1 MSFLNKVWYG
11 NKLTSLCFE
20 LPLLPVSALFAFITA
35 TRRAFYGAGILK
47 RSGPVVPVVVVG
59 GITVGGT
66 GKTPLCIALV
76 KELRER
82 GFNPGILSRGY
93 KAQCTN
99 FPAQVPLNADPKIY
113 GDEPSLMRRQCKA
126 PVVID
131 PVRVRGAD
139 YLAGLGVD
147 VIITDDGMQ
156 HYALD
161 RDIEICVL
169 DGSRMLGNKKL
180 LPAGPLR
187 EGAWRLKSVNYVVVS
202 GAVAHLGYHPM
213 LIKHSSIEPL
223 NSNSKQIIEPRSEV
237 CALCGIGNPD
247 RFYKSLEDSGFVVK
261 EKVELGDHNKIS
273 FDKLCSLVQ
282 NRPVIMTAKDAI
294 KYQSEA
300 TANNLNNV
308 FVFNIQ
314 ASLSKQ
320 FFDDV
325 ATSIKL
331 NSHKVEQRRKE
342 KEAQGYVLQKVEPI
356 SDDIC
361 ASTSTSAGANASAST
376 GDSEQCDSNKEANL
390 VKDQAPASLKKTLKG
405 KSPLRHSDPSKS
417 SSLNSELIPDE
428 SSAQDQDSN
437 SAQGQGFGPSSGQSS
452 DPSAGDST
460 STGGAG
466 SVSANSASA
475 SSVSASASSTSYGV
489 GDDKAVDLFR
499 VKKAKAYDPSQLPK
513 ELKRR

>member
-187 EGAWRLKSVNYVVVS
+187 EGEWRLKSVNYVVVS

-356 SDDIC
+356 SDNILVNE
-361 ASTSTSAGANASAST
+361 SVSASSASEYT
-376 GDSEQCDSNKEANL
+376 GEGAIEPSDPNKEANL

-417 SSLNSELIPDE
+417 SSLDSELIPDE
-428 SSAQDQDSN
+428 SSAQGPDSN
-437 SAQGQGFGPSSGQSS
+437 SAQGQSFGQSS

-460 STGGAG
+460 TAS
-466 SVSANSASA
+466 SDSASA
-475 SSVSASASSTSYGV
+475 SGTSYGV

-499 VKKAKAYDPSQLPK
+499 VKKTKAYDPSQLPK

>member
-187 EGAWRLKSVNYVVVS
+187 EGEWRLKSVNYVVVS

-294 KYQSEA
+294 KYQTEA

-356 SDDIC
+356 SDNILVNE
-361 ASTSTSAGANASAST
+361 SVSASSASEYT
-376 GDSEQCDSNKEANL
+376 GEGAIEPSDPNKEANL

-417 SSLNSELIPDE
+417 SSLDSELIPDE
-428 SSAQDQDSN
+428 SSAQDPDSN
-437 SAQGQGFGPSSGQSS
+437 SAQGQSFGQSS
-452 DPSAGDST
+452 VPSAGDST

-466 SVSANSASA
+466 SVSASSASG
-475 SSVSASASSTSYGV
+475 TSYGV

>member
-294 KYQSEA
+294 KYQTEA

-356 SDDIC
+356 SDDILVNESVS
-361 ASTSTSAGANASAST
+361 ASSASEYTCAGAIEP
-376 GDSEQCDSNKEANL
+376 GDSNKEANL

-417 SSLNSELIPDE
+417 SSLDSELIPDE
-428 SSAQDQDSN
+428 SSAQGPDSN
-437 SAQGQGFGPSSGQSS
+437 SAQGQSFGQSS
-452 DPSAGDST
+452 VPSAGDST

-466 SVSANSASA
+466 SVSASSASG
-475 SSVSASASSTSYGV
+475 TSYGV

>member
-35 TRRAFYGAGILK
+35 TRRALYGAGILK

-93 KAQCTN
+93 KAQCTS
-99 FPAQVPLNADPKIY
+99 FPAQVPFNADPKIY

-213 LIKHSSIEPL
+213 LIKHSYIEPL

-282 NRPVIMTAKDAI
+282 KRPVIMTAKDAI

-325 ATSIKL
+325 ANSIKL

-356 SDDIC
+356 SDDILVNESVSASSASENTCAGAIAGDPC
-361 ASTSTSAGANASAST
+361 ASN
-376 GDSEQCDSNKEANL
+376 QEANL

-405 KSPLRHSDPSKS
+405 KSPILRNSDHTKS
-417 SSLNSELIPDE
+417 SSLDSKPVHEASHAS
-428 SSAQDQDSN
+428 SSAQG
-437 SAQGQGFGPSSGQSS
+437 SAQC
-452 DPSAGDST
+452 PSASLSAGNS
-460 STGGAG
+460 SAG
-466 SVSANSASA
+466 SVSASSASE
-475 SSVSASASSTSYGV
+475 GV
-489 GDDKAVDLFR
+489 GADKGVDLFR

>member
-35 TRRAFYGAGILK
+35 TRRALYGAGILK

-331 NSHKVEQRRKE
+331 NRHKVEQRRKE

-356 SDDIC
+356 SDDILVNESVS
-361 ASTSTSAGANASAST
+361 ASRGSEYTCAGA
-376 GDSEQCDSNKEANL
+376 GEPCDSNKEANL

-405 KSPLRHSDPSKS
+405 KGPLLHNSDPSKS
-417 SSLNSELIPDE
+417 SSLDSELIPDE
-428 SSAQDQDSN
+428 SLSSSPAQGSASS
-437 SAQGQGFGPSSGQSS
+437 SAQGSAQAQAQGQSS
-452 DPSAGDST
+452 SPSISTGNST
-460 STGGAG
+460 SA
-466 SVSANSASA
+466 SSASA
-475 SSVSASASSTSYGV
+475 SGTSDG
-489 GDDKAVDLFR
+489 GRADKAVDLFR

>member
-1 MSFLNKVWYG
+1 
-11 NKLTSLCFE
+11 
-20 LPLLPVSALFAFITA
+20 
-35 TRRAFYGAGILK
+35 
-47 RSGPVVPVVVVG
+47 
-59 GITVGGT
+59 
-66 GKTPLCIALV
+66 
-76 KELRER
+76 
-82 GFNPGILSRGY
+82 
-93 KAQCTN
+93 
-99 FPAQVPLNADPKIY
+99 
-113 GDEPSLMRRQCKA
+113 
-126 PVVID
+126 
-131 PVRVRGAD
+131 
-139 YLAGLGVD
+139 
-147 VIITDDGMQ
+147 
-156 HYALD
+156 
-161 RDIEICVL
+161 
-169 DGSRMLGNKKL
+169 
-180 LPAGPLR
+180 
-187 EGAWRLKSVNYVVVS
+187 
-202 GAVAHLGYHPM
+202 M

-428 SSAQDQDSN
+428 SSAQDPDSN

-475 SSVSASASSTSYGV
+475 SSTSYGV

>member
-294 KYQSEA
+294 KY
-300 TANNLNNV
+300 L
-308 FVFNIQ
+308 
-314 ASLSKQ
+314 SL
-320 FFDDV
+320 
-325 ATSIKL
+325 I
-331 NSHKVEQRRKE
+331 H
-342 KEAQGYVLQKVEPI
+342 I
-356 SDDIC
+356 
-361 ASTSTSAGANASAST
+361 
-376 GDSEQCDSNKEANL
+376 
-390 VKDQAPASLKKTLKG
+390 
-405 KSPLRHSDPSKS
+405 
-417 SSLNSELIPDE
+417 
-428 SSAQDQDSN
+428 
-437 SAQGQGFGPSSGQSS
+437 
-452 DPSAGDST
+452 
-460 STGGAG
+460 
-466 SVSANSASA
+466 
-475 SSVSASASSTSYGV
+475 
-489 GDDKAVDLFR
+489 
-499 VKKAKAYDPSQLPK
+499 
-513 ELKRR
+513 

>member
-342 KEAQGYVLQKVEPI
+342 KEAHGYVLQKVEPI
-356 SDDIC
+356 SDDILVNESVS
-361 ASTSTSAGANASAST
+361 ASSASEYTCAGAI
-376 GDSEQCDSNKEANL
+376 EPCDSNKEANL

-417 SSLNSELIPDE
+417 SSLDSELIPDE
-428 SSAQDQDSN
+428 SSAQGPDSN
-437 SAQGQGFGPSSGQSS
+437 SAQGQSAGQSSVPSSG
-452 DPSAGDST
+452 DST
-460 STGGAG
+460 T
-466 SVSANSASA
+466 A
-475 SSVSASASSTSYGV
+475 SSVSASSASVSASANDTSYGV

>member
-187 EGAWRLKSVNYVVVS
+187 EGEWRLKSVNYVVVS

-356 SDDIC
+356 SDNILVNESVS
-361 ASTSTSAGANASAST
+361 ASSASEYTGAGAIEPS
-376 GDSEQCDSNKEANL
+376 DPNKEANL

-417 SSLNSELIPDE
+417 SSLDSELIPDE
-428 SSAQDQDSN
+428 SSAQGPDSN
-437 SAQGQGFGPSSGQSS
+437 SAQSQSFGQSS
-452 DPSAGDST
+452 VPSAGDST
-460 STGGAG
+460 TTIST
-466 SVSANSASA
+466 SSTSA
-475 SSVSASASSTSYGV
+475 SSASGTSYGV

>member
-187 EGAWRLKSVNYVVVS
+187 EGEWRLKSVNYVVVS

-361 ASTSTSAGANASAST
+361 ASTSVSACNASEYTCAGAIEPS
-376 GDSEQCDSNKEANL
+376 DPNKEANL

-417 SSLNSELIPDE
+417 SSLDSELIPDE
-428 SSAQDQDSN
+428 SSAQGPDSN
-437 SAQGQGFGPSSGQSS
+437 SAQGQSAGQSS
-452 DPSAGDST
+452 VPSSVPSAGDST
-460 STGGAG
+460 TAS
-466 SVSANSASA
+466 SANASASA
-475 SSVSASASSTSYGV
+475 SGTSYGV

>member
-20 LPLLPVSALFAFITA
+20 LPLLPVSALFAFVTA
-35 TRRAFYGAGILK
+35 TRRALYGAGILK

-282 NRPVIMTAKDAI
+282 SRPVIMTAKDAI

-308 FVFNIQ
+308 FVFTIQ

-356 SDDIC
+356 ADDILVNQSVSASSASEYTCAGAIAGDPC
-361 ASTSTSAGANASAST
+361 ASN
-376 GDSEQCDSNKEANL
+376 QEANL

-405 KSPLRHSDPSKS
+405 KSPILRNSDHTKS
-417 SSLNSELIPDE
+417 SSLDSKLIPE
-428 SSAQDQDSN
+428 ASP
-437 SAQGQGFGPSSGQSS
+437 AQGSAHGSAPC
-452 DPSAGDST
+452 PSAGPS
-460 STGGAG
+460 AG
-466 SVSANSASA
+466 NSSSAG
-475 SSVSASASSTSYGV
+475 SVSASASSASASGTSEGV
-489 GDDKAVDLFR
+489 GADKGVDLFR